1 VCATTPDL
9 LVLMFLS
16 ALATIDGSDLKIP
29 FQSKCTEVENLEA
42 NLQKKLQVVQ
52 MDLSKNREAQPR
64 T

>member
-1 VCATTPDL
+1 
-9 LVLMFLS
+9 MFLS